1 MKKNNIKVS
10 EAEVISAAMKIMPDL
25 TNQKFWCYVKSDD
38 GGSHLVCAVE
48 RNDSGKSD
56 VNGHLPN
63 NFMGWRSVI
72 LSVPSNYIDTF
83 LKENK

>member
-10 EAEVISAAMKIMPDL
+10 EAEVVQAAMKLMPDL
-25 TNQKFWCYVKSDD
+25 TNEKFWCYIKSDD

-48 RNDSGKSD
+48 RDESDKSD
-56 VNGHLPN
+56 IKDHLPN

-72 LSVPSNYIDTF
+72 LSVPNDYIETF
-83 LKENK
+83 FKNKK

>member
-1 MKKNNIKVS
+1 MKMNKIKAS

-48 RNDSGKSD
+48 RNDLDKSD
-56 VNGHLPN
+56 VSDHLPS

-72 LSVPSNYIDTF
+72 LSVPKDYIDTF
-83 LKENK
+83 FKNEK